1 MSTSTGTS
9 EGLPSGTPPVG
20 AARGDE
26 TRARLLAAAVTSFS
40 AKGFHGTTTRDIAR
54 AAGISPTAMYVHHS
68 SKEELLYLIA
78 RRGHEEALAV
88 VRGALRKSRDPAI
101 RLRAVVHDFAMYHA
115 RSHVMSR
122 VVNYEL
128 AALSQD
134 HLAEILHLRR
144 AITEELRTLVD
155 QGIAS
160 GAFDPPDRR
169 LAVAAVISLG
179 VDIARW
185 YRDDGVPP
193 EKIADAYAEMVVRAV
208 TAT

>member
-9 EGLPSGTPPVG
+9 AGTPAGPSP

-26 TRARLLAAAVTSFS
+26 TRARLLAAAVTTFS

-68 SKEELLYLIA
+68 SKEELLYLIS

-88 VRGALRKSRDPAI
+88 VREALGKGKDPAT

-134 HLAEILHLRR
+134 HLVEILLLRR
-144 AITEELRTLVD
+144 AITEELRALVD
-155 QGIAS
+155 DGIAT

-193 EKIADAYAEMVVRAV
+193 GKVATAYAEMVLRFMSGQ
-208 TAT
+208 